1 MDVLF
6 PEVWCNIIWTII
18 LFSLGVCTR
27 TIKETFITNII
38 ITKHTQNS
46 VSSIYNKLVHMARMA
61 PTYLFMNGCG
71 DLYHSIGTRTMK
83 QDVGSGVHNHSL
95 RIDSCCDRYQPFP
108 PYLSVVL
115 NPASLSKIRKYMYSS
130 NLSIPFMITIIYF
143 KYLCCVLYYIV
154 VLI

>member
-1 MDVLF
+1 MTGLGRLEFIASCSIFVGVHWCLF
-6 PEVWCNIIWTII
+6 KSHRYKRLSRHIGSIIHLQT
-18 LFSLGVCTR
+18 
-27 TIKETFITNII
+27 
-38 ITKHTQNS
+38 
-46 VSSIYNKLVHMARMA
+46 A
-61 PTYLFMNGCG
+61 PTYLFMNGRG